1 MSENKSNF
9 FQANRQLIVY
19 SILFVLVMV
28 IYFQAIGFKFI
39 NLDDNLYIFNNSYTL
54 SGLNKTSIKWAFTE
68 FYAANWHPITWLSH
82 FIDVELYGQN
92 PGGHHATNIVFHLL
106 NSILAFT
113 VFKKMTK
120 SFWKSAIVAALFAV
134 HPTHVESVAWVAE
147 RKDVLSTMFW
157 LLSMIVYLK
166 YAEKREEEKRRGED
180 ENVNSIID
188 KENSENSNE
197 ENEVKEKS
205 EKEENNEENNEK
217 AISSSPSLLFSSS
230 YFLLFSLCIVFAL
243 GLMSKPMLV
252 TLPFVFLLMDF
263 WALER
268 LKTLKDL
275 PFLIVEKIPLFILT
289 AISSYITFIAQH
301 SAGSV
306 ESLDYLPLGTRIINT
321 FYSYAS
327 YTGMLF
333 YPANLGVWYPYNRDF
348 STFQIVMSVGFFV
361 IVTGFCLWQMRSRKY
376 LLMGWLWFLGTL
388 VPVIGLVQV
397 GAQPLADRYTYIPF
411 FGLFIMLVW
420 GISDLFEYFGIDK
433 KVYFAVFGVFIVVLT
448 IVAAKQTS
456 YWKDNEILYKH
467 TLAVTRK
474 NFLIAHNLCHHLT
487 FEERM
492 DEAEPFC
499 RQAIED
505 NPTYFEAFN
514 TYGILKLKQKDFAEA
529 ERNFKECLRLE
540 PNYALAYSNLSVAL
554 ILQDK
559 PEEAELN
566 LQKAASLP
574 SSISPEIF
582 ANVLRDLA
590 ASYAKKDNFE
600 KTAENLIRLLNLTPS
615 NVEERT
621 KLALA
626 FFTLKRYDDALIQI
640 DEVIRQKSDQAEIY
654 NIKGLILM
662 QKNQRTQA
670 AEQFQKAIE
679 LKPDFPEAQMNLIK
693 AKDK

>member
-19 SILFVLVMV
+19 SMLFVLVMV

-39 NLDDNLYIFNNSYTL
+39 NLDDNLYIFNNLIAL
-54 SGLNKTSIKWAFTE
+54 SGLNKASVKWAFTE
-68 FYAANWHPITWLSH
+68 FYAANWHPITWISH

-157 LLSMIVYLK
+157 LLSMFVYLK
-166 YAEKREEEKRRGED
+166 YAESRED
-180 ENVNSIID
+180 EKVGRSD
-188 KENSENSNE
+188 GATERRSDDENDESQIESES
-197 ENEVKEKS
+197 VAPS
-205 EKEENNEENNEK
+205 RRRFV
-217 AISSSPSLLFSSS
+217 SSPL
-230 YFLLFSLCIVFAL
+230 FLLLSLSIVFAL

-289 AISSYITFIAQH
+289 AISSYVTYIAQH

-306 ESLDYLPLGTRIINT
+306 ESLDYLPLSIRVINT

-333 YPANLGVWYPYNRDF
+333 YPVNLGVWYPYNRDF
-348 STFQIVMSVGFFV
+348 STFQIAMAIGFFV
-361 IVTGFCLWQMRSRKY
+361 LMTALCLWQMRSRKY

-397 GAQPLADRYTYIPF
+397 GAQPLADRYTCIPF

-420 GISDLFEYFGIDK
+420 GVSDLFEYFGIDK
-433 KVYFAVFGVFIVVLT
+433 KFYLALFAVFIVILT
-448 IVAAKQTS
+448 VIAAKQTS
-456 YWKDNEILYKH
+456 YWQDNEILYKH
-467 TLAVTRK
+467 TLAVTKK

-505 NPTYFEAFN
+505 NATYFEAYN
-514 TYGILKLKQKDFAEA
+514 TYGILKLKQKDFVEA
-529 ERNFKECLRLE
+529 EKNFKECLRLE
-540 PNYALAYSNLSVAL
+540 PNYALAYSNLAVAQ
-554 ILQDK
+554 IMQDK
-559 PEEAELN
+559 PEEAEQS
-566 LQKAASLP
+566 LQKAATLP

-600 KTAENLIRLLNLTPS
+600 KTVENLIRLLNLTP
-615 NVEERT
+615 NNTDERT

-626 FFTLKRYDDALIQI
+626 LFTLKRYDEALTQA
-640 DEVIRQKSDQAEIY
+640 DEVIRQKPDQAEIY

-662 QKNQRTQA
+662 QKNQKTQA
-670 AEQFQKAIE
+670 AEQFQKAIQ